1 MLLSFS
7 QLRLNV
13 RLERKHIKRKEIT
26 SFGTKQDSR
35 SDMSSREKA
44 KEKEKLQDGTQT
56 QKKPP

>member
-44 KEKEKLQDGTQT
+44 KEKEKEKEKLQT